1 MSMRFTL
8 QAHASRRVAHLVFG
22 AHACAA
28 AGLLLAAAQLAF
40 ADAPTMAM
48 LLLGGLLPTAFAWRR
63 AWQAI
68 QPHASLQVDA
78 AGSVVWQTPGAPA
91 EPAMPVRWLVFG
103 GVVWIELRV
112 GACRVDLLSGRDAHP
127 DQCWRALMCWLR
139 WLDRGTQRPE
149 GLESQP
155 RATI

>member
-1 MSMRFTL
+1 MPMRFTL
-8 QAHASRRVAHLVFG
+8 QAHASRNVARLVSG

-28 AGLLLAAAQLAF
+28 GGLLLAAAQLAF
-40 ADAPTMAM
+40 ADAPALAM

-63 AWQAI
+63 ARQAI
-68 QPHASLQVDA
+68 RPRASLLVDA
-78 AGSVVWQTPGAPA
+78 AGAAAWQAPGAPA
-91 EPAMPVRWLVFG
+91 EPAVPVRWLVFG
-103 GVVWIELRV
+103 GVAWIELRV

-127 DQCWRALMCWLR
+127 DQCWRALMRWLR
-139 WLDRGTQRPE
+139 WLDRGAQRLE